1 VDQAPAVRVTV
12 PVGVT
17 VTSVPVGEV
26 RPYRLAWLRRGTASE
41 NVVFT
46 GDDASDTVHLL
57 ARGSD
62 GAPAGVASWMHSPSP
77 DRPGEPALQLRG
89 MATDPARRRQ
99 GVGRALVDAGMTLAG
114 ERGLTW
120 VWANARDSAL
130 DFYRA
135 AGFEVVGDGFVTA
148 DTQLPHHRILRLAMP
163 IRTDPVR
170 PGA

>member
-1 VDQAPAVRVTV
+1 VSVALEAV
-12 PVGVT
+12 
-17 VTSVPVGEV
+17 SVEEV
-26 RPYRLAWLRRGTASE
+26 RPYRLQWLRRGTASE

-46 GDDASDTVHLL
+46 GDDDAETVHLL

-62 GAPAGVASWMHSPSP
+62 GAPAGVASWMHAASP

-99 GVGRALVDAGMTLAG
+99 GVGRALVDACVALAT

-130 DFYRA
+130 DFYRS

-148 DTQLPHHRILRLAMP
+148 DTQLPHHRILRRTTA
-163 IRTDPVR
+163 IRTGPAL

>member
-1 VDQAPAVRVTV
+1 MSVAVTA
-12 PVGVT
+12 
-17 VTSVPVGEV
+17 VPVGEV
-26 RPYRLAWLRRGTASE
+26 RPFRLQWLRRGTASE
-41 NVVFT
+41 NVNFT
-46 GDDASDTVHLL
+46 GDDDADTVHMI
-57 ARGSD
+57 ARAAD
-62 GAPAGVASWMHSPSP
+62 GTPAGVASWMHAASP

-99 GVGRALVDAGMTLAG
+99 GIGRVLVDAGVTLAT

-130 DFYRA
+130 DFYRS

-148 DTQLPHHRILRLAMP
+148 DTQLPHHRILRRTTA
-163 IRTDPVR
+163 IRTGPVL